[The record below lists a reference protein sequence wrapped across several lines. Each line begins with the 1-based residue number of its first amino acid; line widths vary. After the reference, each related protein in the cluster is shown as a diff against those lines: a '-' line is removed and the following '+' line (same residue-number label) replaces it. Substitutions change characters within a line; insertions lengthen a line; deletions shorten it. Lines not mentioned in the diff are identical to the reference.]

1 MTAAGARRR
10 CRGHWTGPLRGAW
23 ISMFHGL
30 PGWQHF
36 TGDPAAGGQRQ
47 LFGTGNAAVPAW
59 CEPPGRFISP
69 AEAVTVRRALAD
81 AEAFRRD
88 RAGAR
93 CADCQDHPA
102 EACDD
107 HVDDLDQAD
116 AYRDLA
122 AMLADGD
129 PDEPTTREIEPDA
142 PGWCDVPDLE
152 EDRWKIRLHGTQ
164 EECEEAVTLLSSIML
179 IHSVS
184 EPYPDRGCSVLVRVY
199 VEAIPRGGR

>member
-1 MTAAGARRR
+1 MTAAGTRLIYFP
-10 CRGHWTGPLRGAW
+10 GV
-23 ISMFHGL
+23 
-30 PGWQHF
+30 PGWEDF
-36 TGDPAAGGQRQ
+36 CGDPAPGRQRQ
-47 LFGTGNAAVPAW
+47 PFGTGHAAVLAW

-69 AEAVTVRRALAD
+69 AGVVTVRQALAD

-122 AMLADGD
+122 AMLAGGE
-129 PDEPTTREIEPDA
+129 PDEPTTRENGPDA
-142 PGWCDVPDLE
+142 PGWCDVPDPK
-152 EDRWKIRLHGTQ
+152 EDR
-164 EECEEAVTLLSSIML
+164 
-179 IHSVS
+179 
-184 EPYPDRGCSVLVRVY
+184 
-199 VEAIPRGGR
+199 